1 MKKAILFD
9 LDNTLYD
16 YDIPHKK
23 SVDAVYKIF
32 SKKVKIS
39 KKKFIELYK
48 MSNEEIK
55 HELAGTASAH
65 NRILYFQ
72 RIVEKTHNTIE
83 PKIILQMYSEYWKVF
98 LDNMKLK
105 KGVLETLKKLQK
117 SKIKIALVTNLT
129 TKIQLKKMQK
139 LKIEKYVDYFVTSEE
154 SGGEKPNS
162 IMFLLT
168 LNKLNLLPSEV
179 VMVGD
184 NLVADI
190 EGANSV
196 GIDSIAITSKKIKA
210 NKEDYKKPNY
220 VIKNIPEILNIIRV

>member
-9 LDNTLYD
+9 LDNTLYE
-16 YDIPHKK
+16 YEPVHKK
-23 SVDAVYKIF
+23 AVDAVYRIF

-39 KKKFIELYK
+39 KNKFIELYK

-55 HELAGTASAH
+55 YELAGTASAH